1 MAIGMVSPLVRM
13 VSLSLIVAATCATFV
28 PPHLAVRQ
36 RGGRRAS
43 PVAVL
48 TPSAMAVPPWVA
60 SPPSD
65 EVWNDEIR
73 AGWEMAY
80 TSVAGEYEYEISEIE
95 GTIPA
100 DLKGSLWRNGPGN
113 FERGGQRFEHVL
125 DGDGYLGRI
134 SIDGSAGRASFKGR
148 FVRTKDFEEEEAADA
163 ILKRNTFGT
172 QPEGGVL
179 ANAGR
184 LALKN
189 VANTNVVTLG
199 GKVLA
204 LWEAGM
210 PQRVVPSTMDCEG
223 NDDLDGSL
231 LEGGLVVST
240 GFEGLDRMLGLG
252 QGFTA
257 HPRIDPTS
265 GRLAGFSW
273 ASKLDQSA
281 VLATVR
287 EWDQGSGR
295 AAHATR
301 VELAGSLAP
310 HDFAITP
317 SWYVFAHN
325 AMALEVLPFVAGLK
339 GPVRTAVH
347 APTPTPNAYAQ
358 AQAQAR
364 AQAQAAAEA

>member
-1 MAIGMVSPLVRM
+1 MAIGFTL
-13 VSLSLIVAATCATFV
+13 AATCATFV
-28 PPHLAVRQ
+28 KPPHLAGRHA
-36 RGGRRAS
+36 RGGRRAY
-43 PVAVL
+43 PTAVL

-60 SPPSD
+60 TSPSD

-73 AGWEMAY
+73 AGWEIAY

-148 FVRTKDFEEEEAADA
+148 FVRTADFEEEEAADA

-223 NDDLDGSL
+223 NDDLGGSL
-231 LEGGLVVST
+231 LEGGLVVISCADT
-240 GFEGLDRMLGLG
+240 YAPAPPYCTYGATR
-252 QGFTA
+252 
-257 HPRIDPTS
+257 TS
-265 GRLAGFSW
+265 LLR
-273 ASKLDQSA
+273 
-281 VLATVR
+281 TVR
-287 EWDQGSGR
+287 TVRTLYVVRVPASGVPCAPR
-295 AAHATR
+295 T
-301 VELAGSLAP
+301 VAP
-310 HDFAITP
+310 HL
-317 SWYVFAHN
+317 SSS
-325 AMALEVLPFVAGLK
+325 
-339 GPVRTAVH
+339 
-347 APTPTPNAYAQ
+347 
-358 AQAQAR
+358 
-364 AQAQAAAEA
+364 

>member
-1 MAIGMVSPLVRM
+1 M
-13 VSLSLIVAATCATFV
+13 T
-28 PPHLAVRQ
+28 
-36 RGGRRAS
+36 
-43 PVAVL
+43 AVL
-48 TPSAMAVPPWVA
+48 TPSVTAVPPWVA
-60 SPPSD
+60 TPPSED
-65 EVWNDEIR
+65 VWNDEIR
-73 AGWEMAY
+73 AGWQMAY
-80 TSVAGEYEYEISEIE
+80 TSVPGEYEYEISAID

-210 PQRVVPSTMDCEG
+210 PQRVVPSTMGCEG
-223 NDDLDGSL
+223 D
-231 LEGGLVVST
+231 
-240 GFEGLDRMLGLG
+240 DRMLGLG

-339 GPVRTAVH
+339 GPVECLKTTGGGVTLQLVPRPH
-347 APTPTPNAYAQ
+347 
-358 AQAQAR
+358 
-364 AQAQAAAEA
+364 

>member
-1 MAIGMVSPLVRM
+1 
-13 VSLSLIVAATCATFV
+13 
-28 PPHLAVRQ
+28 
-36 RGGRRAS
+36 
-43 PVAVL
+43 
-48 TPSAMAVPPWVA
+48 
-60 SPPSD
+60 
-65 EVWNDEIR
+65 
-73 AGWEMAY
+73 MAY

-240 GFEGLDRMLGLG
+240 GFEGVDRMLGLG

-347 APTPTPNAYAQ
+347 APTPTPTPTPKPRPGPWPRPQPKPRPKPKRGPAPTQVECLKTTGGGVKLQLVPRPGAHFSQ
-358 AQAQAR
+358 SEEASLPSTAR
-364 AQAQAAAEA
+364 NVPEGHGVHVT

>member
-1 MAIGMVSPLVRM
+1 
-13 VSLSLIVAATCATFV
+13 
-28 PPHLAVRQ
+28 
-36 RGGRRAS
+36 
-43 PVAVL
+43 
-48 TPSAMAVPPWVA
+48 MAVPPWVA
-60 SPPSD
+60 TPPSD

-80 TSVAGEYEYEISEIE
+80 TSVAGEYEYEIGEIE

-134 SIDGSAGRASFKGR
+134 SIDGSSGRASFKGR
-148 FVRTKDFEEEEAADA
+148 FVRTADFEEEEAADA

-223 NDDLDGSL
+223 NDDMGGSL

-240 GFEGLDRMLGLG
+240 GFEAIDRMLGLG

-257 HPRIDPTS
+257 HPRIDPAS
-265 GRLAGFSW
+265 GTLAGFSW

-281 VLATVR
+281 CSRRCV
-287 EWDQGSGR
+287 SGIRGAAAPPTRPASSWR
-295 AAHATR
+295 AASRPTTLR
-301 VELAGSLAP
+301 SRRAGTSSRTMP
-310 HDFAITP
+310 WRSRSCP
-317 SWYVFAHN
+317 SSPASRDRSS
-325 AMALEVLPFVAGLK
+325 A
-339 GPVRTAVH
+339 
-347 APTPTPNAYAQ
+347 
-358 AQAQAR
+358 
-364 AQAQAAAEA
+364 

>member
-1 MAIGMVSPLVRM
+1 MVKKKELHERWKQKLAVFADYPPNETGIFSSMANADMILVFCAKRPSALRM
-13 VSLSLIVAATCATFV
+13 LCLWLGVAATCATFV
-28 PPHLAVRQ
+28 PPHLAGRHA
-36 RGGRRAS
+36 RGGQRAS
-43 PVAVL
+43 PTAVL
-48 TPSAMAVPPWVA
+48 TPSARAVPPWVA
-60 SPPSD
+60 TPPSE

-80 TSVAGEYEYEISEIE
+80 SSVPGEYEYEISEIE

-148 FVRTKDFEEEEAADA
+148 FVRTADFEEEEAADA

-210 PQRVVPSTMDCEG
+210 PQRVVPSTMECEG
-223 NDDLDGSL
+223 NDDLGGSVLEGSL
-231 LEGGLVVST
+231 GE
-240 GFEGLDRMLGLG
+240 
-252 QGFTA
+252 
-257 HPRIDPTS
+257 
-265 GRLAGFSW
+265 
-273 ASKLDQSA
+273 
-281 VLATVR
+281 
-287 EWDQGSGR
+287 
-295 AAHATR
+295 
-301 VELAGSLAP
+301 
-310 HDFAITP
+310 
-317 SWYVFAHN
+317 
-325 AMALEVLPFVAGLK
+325 
-339 GPVRTAVH
+339 
-347 APTPTPNAYAQ
+347 
-358 AQAQAR
+358 
-364 AQAQAAAEA
+364 AEP

>member
-1 MAIGMVSPLVRM
+1 MQAESMSVVAEYPPAPLAARMQGKHYCMAICTLCLSWLV
-13 VSLSLIVAATCATFV
+13 VAASCATFV
-28 PPHLAVRQ
+28 PPHLAGRHA
-36 RGGRRAS
+36 RGGQRAS
-43 PVAVL
+43 PTAVL
-48 TPSAMAVPPWVA
+48 TPSARAVPPWVA
-60 SPPSD
+60 TPPSE

-80 TSVAGEYEYEISEIE
+80 SSVPGEYEYEISEIE

-148 FVRTKDFEEEEAADA
+148 FVRTADFEEEEAADA

-210 PQRVVPSTMDCEG
+210 PQRVVPSTMECEG
-223 NDDLDGSL
+223 NDDLGGSV
-231 LEGGLVVST
+231 LEG
-240 GFEGLDRMLGLG
+240 RLG
-252 QGFTA
+252 
-257 HPRIDPTS
+257 
-265 GRLAGFSW
+265 
-273 ASKLDQSA
+273 
-281 VLATVR
+281 
-287 EWDQGSGR
+287 E
-295 AAHATR
+295 
-301 VELAGSLAP
+301 
-310 HDFAITP
+310 
-317 SWYVFAHN
+317 
-325 AMALEVLPFVAGLK
+325 
-339 GPVRTAVH
+339 
-347 APTPTPNAYAQ
+347 
-358 AQAQAR
+358 
-364 AQAQAAAEA
+364 AEP

>member
-1 MAIGMVSPLVRM
+1 MAFALVG
-13 VSLSLIVAATCATFV
+13 IAAACATFV

-36 RGGRRAS
+36 RGGRRAWPP

-48 TPSAMAVPPWVA
+48 TPSEMAVPPWVA

-73 AGWEMAY
+73 AGWEKSFV
-80 TSVAGEYEYEISEIE
+80 SVAGEYEYEISEIE

-134 SIDGSAGRASFKGR
+134 SIDGSSGRASFKGR
-148 FVRTKDFEEEEAADA
+148 FVRTADFEEEEAADA

-172 QPEGGVL
+172 QPEGGGVL

-189 VANTNVVTLG
+189 VANTNVITLG

-223 NDDLDGSL
+223 NDDMGGSL

-240 GFEGLDRMLGLG
+240 GFE
-252 QGFTA
+252 A
-257 HPRIDPTS
+257 IDP
-265 GRLAGFSW
+265 
-273 ASKLDQSA
+273 
-281 VLATVR
+281 
-287 EWDQGSGR
+287 
-295 AAHATR
+295 
-301 VELAGSLAP
+301 
-310 HDFAITP
+310 
-317 SWYVFAHN
+317 
-325 AMALEVLPFVAGLK
+325 
-339 GPVRTAVH
+339 
-347 APTPTPNAYAQ
+347 
-358 AQAQAR
+358 
-364 AQAQAAAEA
+364 